1 MVRYSVYNVVILSH
15 KHILILT
22 LIRYYLIKDH
32 NTIGNMEHIDQLCN
46 DSFFIGLC
54 YYCKFPGTTTQPLK
68 RCGGCQ
74 LVAYCSRDCQKNNR
88 SSHKY
93 VCKQFPVINGKN
105 VLHTAEGH
113 SWEKHIYGLFQ
124 QAARLPLAQ
133 ENKPIFLNPL
143 VCNTCREATPTR
155 LTTCTCGYVSYCS
168 ISCSDID
175 SLHKGICH
183 QLDVKR
189 QLFCKDIERL
199 SYAMRVED
207 VLQELPKDCYF
218 GDDNHSFKNLSNVV
232 IHVVVSSS
240 MLQCF
245 DYDQLLIVKY
255 WDSIFRHQFLKLKEL
270 KVVFILQGKTSNP
283 PSNLKHSLNH
293 ECHLDLQYQVCKTAN
308 QNITYS
314 FQHSLYHMFFS
325 SLDYIEPDIVVV
337 FDNSKEMLLSSQD
350 HGDIHSEISYRNM
363 TYSHNTV
370 LILMDTTEDQVMQGL
385 RAVNVARPVQQLV
398 SPRRN
403 TSGLGSNFTCLRRK

>member
-1 MVRYSVYNVVILSH
+1 
-15 KHILILT
+15 
-22 LIRYYLIKDH
+22 
-32 NTIGNMEHIDQLCN
+32 
-46 DSFFIGLC
+46 
-54 YYCKFPGTTTQPLK
+54 
-68 RCGGCQ
+68 
-74 LVAYCSRDCQKNNR
+74 
-88 SSHKY
+88 
-93 VCKQFPVINGKN
+93 
-105 VLHTAEGH
+105 
-113 SWEKHIYGLFQ
+113 
-124 QAARLPLAQ
+124 
-133 ENKPIFLNPL
+133 
-143 VCNTCREATPTR
+143 
-155 LTTCTCGYVSYCS
+155 
-168 ISCSDID
+168 
-175 SLHKGICH
+175 
-183 QLDVKR
+183 
-189 QLFCKDIERL
+189 
-199 SYAMRVED
+199 
-207 VLQELPKDCYF
+207 
-218 GDDNHSFKNLSNVV
+218 
-232 IHVVVSSS
+232 

-308 QNITYS
+308 QNITYC